1 MNPRKAKEWNELNK
15 LSEAWQDI
23 SLLGL
28 FDKDKS
34 RVEKFTL
41 EAGPL
46 LADLSRHA
54 WDTSIQEKL
63 TELLKTIGFE
73 KACQDLF
80 GGELF
85 NFTEKRAVLHSALRN
100 PKSAPKFNGED
111 LEPIIEAE
119 LKKLEKLVTD
129 IQSEKWLGHTG
140 KPIRSVVNIGIGG
153 SDLGPKMIVRALEPW
168 ERKTNIKAY
177 FVSNVDGAHLDE
189 TLSKVD
195 LEETLFVVA
204 SKTFTT
210 LETMT
215 NAFAARDFL
224 IEKLGDSTAV
234 AKHFV
239 ALSTNE
245 EAVLAFGID
254 KNHVLGFWDW
264 VGGRYS
270 LWSVIGFS
278 IALSCGLEAF
288 RELRLGAAEMDGHFK
303 TAPLEKNLPVQMA
316 ILGIWEHNFLGYE
329 SLAIL
334 PYSERMEYFPGFLK
348 QLDMESNG
356 KGSDKQGND
365 VDYQTGPVVWGAPGT
380 NGQHAFFQLLHQGTS
395 KVSADFILPVQAHHD
410 FKEHNIHLV
419 ANCLAQTEAL
429 MKGKSRDVVE
439 VELRSQGMSEE
450 DIEMLAPHKVFK
462 GNKPTTTIFTKE
474 LNPRSLGALVAL
486 YEHKIFVQGVVWN
499 INSFDQYG
507 VELGKVLEREI
518 SDELH
523 DLKKGE
529 HDSSIQAN
537 LDLCKKWLAE

>member
-1 MNPRKAKEWNELNK
+1 M
-15 LSEAWQDI
+15 
-23 SLLGL
+23 
-28 FDKDKS
+28 
-34 RVEKFTL
+34 
-41 EAGPL
+41 
-46 LADLSRHA
+46 
-54 WDTSIQEKL
+54 
-63 TELLKTIGFE
+63 
-73 KACQDLF
+73 
-80 GGELF
+80 
-85 NFTEKRAVLHSALRN
+85 
-100 PKSAPKFNGED
+100 
-111 LEPIIEAE
+111 
-119 LKKLEKLVTD
+119 
-129 IQSEKWLGHTG
+129 
-140 KPIRSVVNIGIGG
+140 VNIGIGG

-189 TLSKVD
+189 TLAKID
-195 LEETLFVVA
+195 LEETLFVIA

-215 NAFAARDFL
+215 NAYAARDYL
-224 IEKLGDSTAV
+224 IEKLGDSSAV

-254 KNHVLGFWDW
+254 KNHILGFWDW

-288 RELRLGAAEMDGHFK
+288 RELRAGAAEMDEHFK
-303 TAPLEKNLPVQMA
+303 TTPLEKNLPVQMA
-316 ILGIWEHNFLGYE
+316 MLGVWEHNFLGYE

-356 KGSDKQGND
+356 KGSDKEGND

-395 KVSADFILPVQAHHD
+395 KVSADFLLPVQAHHD
-410 FKEHNIHLV
+410 FKEHNVHLV

-439 VELRSQGMSEE
+439 AELRKQGMSEA
-450 DIEMLAPHKVFK
+450 DIAILAPHKVFK

-474 LNPRSLGALVAL
+474 LNPKSLGALVAL

-518 SDELH
+518 SNELH
-523 DLKKGE
+523 GLKKGS
-529 HDSSIQAN
+529 HDASIQAN